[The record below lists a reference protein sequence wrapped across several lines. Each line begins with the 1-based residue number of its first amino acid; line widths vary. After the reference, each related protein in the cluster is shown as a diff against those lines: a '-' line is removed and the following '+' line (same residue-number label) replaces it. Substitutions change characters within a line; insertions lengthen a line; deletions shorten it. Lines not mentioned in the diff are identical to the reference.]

1 MVKIGLGQLQQ
12 YWHWERLNVGT
23 GKGGPK
29 LKLGKIYEFVI
40 RKGIEADPRG
50 KELLQKELER
60 VNRSY
65 GKLKEEERNG
75 FDKES
80 LTNPYSDT
88 RILYGDRNI
97 DVNRLLVGIDIEVSE
112 ILLADRLNQKG
123 ERIDLIF
130 AHHPEGRALA
140 GFYEV
145 MHMQVDLLSKVGVPV
160 TVAEGLLNER
170 IKEVERK
177 VISINHTRAVDA
189 AKLLDIPFVCVHTP
203 SDNFVARYLQ
213 DTFDD
218 EKPDTVDGLLNILK
232 RIPEYKLALENKAGP
247 KVVIGQPNNRA
258 GRVFVEMTGGTEGS
272 KEIFSRL
279 SQAGVG
285 TIICMHLSE
294 EHFKNVQKEHINV
307 VIAGHIASDN
317 LGLNL
322 LLDELEKEGQGLE
335 ILTCSGFQRIRR

>member
-1 MVKIGLGQLQQ
+1 MRLG
-12 YWHWERLNVGT
+12 E
-23 GKGGPK
+23 
-29 LKLGKIYEFVI
+29 IYEFVV

-50 KELLQKELER
+50 KELLQKELDR
-60 VNRSY
+60 INSSY
-65 GKLKEEERNG
+65 TKLKEEEKSESG

-88 RILYGDRNI
+88 RILYGDKNI
-97 DVNRLLVGIDIEVSE
+97 NVNRLLVGIDIEVSE
-112 ILLADRLNQKG
+112 VLLADRLNQKG
-123 ERIDLIF
+123 KRIDLII
-130 AHHPEGRALA
+130 AHHPEGTALA

-145 MHMQVDLLSKVGVPV
+145 MHMQVDILSKIGVPI
-160 TVAEGLLNER
+160 TVAEGFTNER

-177 VISINHTRAVDA
+177 VMSINHTRAVDA
-189 AKLLDIPFVCVHTP
+189 AKLLDLPFICVHTP

-213 DTFDD
+213 KIFDD
-218 EKPDTVDGLLNILK
+218 DKPDTIDDVLKILK
-232 RIPEYKLALENKAGP
+232 RIPEYKYALENKAGP
-247 KVVIGQPNNRA
+247 KAVIGQPNSHA

-285 TIICMHLSE
+285 TIVCMHLSE

-322 LLDELEKEGQGLE
+322 LLDELEREGPGLE
-335 ILTCSGFQRIRR
+335 ILTCSGFQRVKR